1 MRGNSVGFHK
11 SVFSAMALF
20 LPLAVLAG
28 TANTTDPAYRAEIEK
43 WRQQR
48 EARLT
53 SDNGWLTVAGLFWL
67 KEGDNR
73 FGSSP
78 LNDIVLPEPSVA
90 AETGNFILSN
100 GKITLH
106 VTPAAAAANGA
117 TGGSAKI
124 LLDGKPV
131 HGDAVMLPD
140 SDDKGPSVL
149 TIGDLTLLVHAS
161 GARLGIRLKDKD
173 SRLRREFAGLSW
185 FPVDESYRVTA
196 QYLPYA
202 SPKEVQIANIL
213 GDVDKMSSPG
223 EVVFTLQDKQLR
235 MEAVQ
240 DDPNSL
246 WFVFRDMTSGKETY
260 GAARFL
266 YSELPANGKVVLD
279 FNKAYNP
286 PCAFN
291 PYTTCPL
298 PPPENRLPVRVEAGE
313 KKYSHGH

>member
-1 MRGNSVGFHK
+1 VILHK
-11 SVFSAMALF
+11 SITAAAAL
-20 LPLAVLAG
+20 LLGLIPLAFASG
-28 TANTTDPAYRAEIEK
+28 TTNAAYRAEIEK

-48 EARLT
+48 EARLK
-53 SDNGWLTVAGLFWL
+53 SDDGWLTVAGLFWL

-78 LNDIVLPEPSVA
+78 LNDIVLPEATVV
-90 AETGNFILSN
+90 AETGNFILRDE
-100 GKITLH
+100 KVTLH
-106 VTPAAAAANGA
+106 VNSPGTGTKATARGA
-117 TGGSAKI
+117 KSALTKV

-131 HGDAVMLPD
+131 LGDEVMLPD

-202 SPKEVQIANIL
+202 SPKEVQIPNIL
-213 GDVDKMSSPG
+213 GDVDKMASPG
-223 EVVFTLQDKQLR
+223 EVTFTLQGKQLR

-246 WFVFRDMTSGKETY
+246 WFIFRDMTSGKETY

-266 YSELPANGKVVLD
+266 YSDLPVNGKVVLD

-298 PPPENRLPVRVEAGE
+298 PPPENRLTVGIEAGE

>member
-1 MRGNSVGFHK
+1 
-11 SVFSAMALF
+11 MAL
-20 LPLAVLAG
+20 LLGLIPLAFASV
-28 TANTTDPAYRAEIEK
+28 TTNAAYRAEIEK

-48 EARLT
+48 EARLK
-53 SDNGWLTVAGLFWL
+53 SDDGWLTVAGLFWL

-78 LNDIVLPEPSVA
+78 LNDIVLPEATVT
-90 AETGNFILSN
+90 AETGNFILRD
-100 GKITLH
+100 GKVTLH
-106 VTPAAAAANGA
+106 VNSPGTGTKA
-117 TGGSAKI
+117 TAKGRAGGSAKI
-124 LLDGKPV
+124 LLDGKPIQ
-131 HGDAVMLPD
+131 GDAVMLPD

-161 GARLGIRLKDKD
+161 GARLGIRLKDKN
-173 SRLRREFAGLSW
+173 SRLRREFVGLSW

-196 QYLPYA
+196 QYLSYA
-202 SPKEVQIANIL
+202 SPKEVQIPNIL
-213 GDVDKMSSPG
+213 GDVDKMASPG
-223 EVVFTLQDKQLR
+223 EVTFTLQGKQLR

-246 WFVFRDMTSGKETY
+246 WFIFRDMTSGKETY

-266 YSELPANGKVVLD
+266 YSDLPVNGKVVLD

-298 PPPENRLPVRVEAGE
+298 PPPENRLPVGIEAGE

>member
-1 MRGNSVGFHK
+1 VEFHK
-11 SVFSAMALF
+11 TLLTSMAL
-20 LPLAVLAG
+20 LLSLAPLAMTAG
-28 TANTTDPAYRAEIEK
+28 TTDAAYRAEIEK

-78 LNDIVLPEPSVA
+78 LNDIVLAEPSVA
-90 AETGNFILSN
+90 AEAGNFILSN

-106 VTPAAAAANGA
+106 VNSTAAGA
-117 TGGSAKI
+117 KV
-124 LLDGKPV
+124 LVDGKPV

-161 GARLGIRLKDKD
+161 GSRLGIRLKDKD
-173 SRLRREFAGLSW
+173 SRLRREFAGLTW

-202 SPKEVQIANIL
+202 TPKEVEIPNIL
-213 GDVDKMSSPG
+213 GDVDKMASPG
-223 EVVFTLQDKQLR
+223 EVTFTLQGKQLR

-246 WFVFRDMTSGKETY
+246 WFIFRDMTSGKETY

-266 YSELPANGKVVLD
+266 YSGLPANGKVVLD

-298 PPPENRLPVRVEAGE
+298 PPPENRLPVRIEAGE
-313 KKYSHGH
+313 MKYSHGH

>member
-1 MRGNSVGFHK
+1 MILHK
-11 SVFSAMALF
+11 SITAAAAL
-20 LPLAVLAG
+20 LLGLIPLAFASG
-28 TANTTDPAYRAEIEK
+28 TTNAAYRAEIEK

-48 EARLT
+48 EARLK
-53 SDNGWLTVAGLFWL
+53 SDDGWLTVAGLFWL

-78 LNDIVLPEPSVA
+78 LNDIVLPEATVV
-90 AETGNFILSN
+90 AETGNFILRDE
-100 GKITLH
+100 KVTLH
-106 VTPAAAAANGA
+106 VNSPGTGTKATARGA
-117 TGGSAKI
+117 KSALTKV

-131 HGDAVMLPD
+131 LGDEVMLPD

-202 SPKEVQIANIL
+202 SPKEVQIPNIL
-213 GDVDKMSSPG
+213 GDVDKMASPG
-223 EVVFTLQDKQLR
+223 EVTFTLQGKQLR

-246 WFVFRDMTSGKETY
+246 WFIFRDMTSGKETY

-266 YSELPANGKVVLD
+266 YSDLPVNGKVVLD

-298 PPPENRLPVRVEAGE
+298 PPPENRLTVGIEAGE

>member
-1 MRGNSVGFHK
+1 VILHK
-11 SVFSAMALF
+11 DITAAAAL
-20 LPLAVLAG
+20 LLGLIPLAFASG
-28 TANTTDPAYRAEIEK
+28 TTNAVYRAEIEK

-48 EARLT
+48 EARLK
-53 SDNGWLTVAGLFWL
+53 SDDGWLTVAGLFWL
-67 KEGDNR
+67 KEGDNP

-78 LNDIVLPEPSVA
+78 LNDIVLPEPSEA
-90 AETGNFILSN
+90 AEAAGNFILRG

-106 VTPAAAAANGA
+106 VNSPAKGTKA
-117 TGGSAKI
+117 TGRGGKNVPVKV
-124 LLDGKPV
+124 LLNGKPL
-131 HGDAVMLPD
+131 HGDATMLPD

-161 GARLGIRLKDKD
+161 GARLGIRLKDKN
-173 SRLRREFAGLSW
+173 SRLRREFAGLKW
-185 FPVDESYRVTA
+185 FPVDETYRVTA
-196 QYLPYA
+196 QYLSYA
-202 SPKEVQIANIL
+202 APKEVQIPNIL

-223 EVVFTLQDKQLR
+223 EVVLTLGGKHLR

-246 WFVFRDMTSGKETY
+246 WFIFRDLTSGKETY

-266 YSELPANGKVVLD
+266 YSDLPVNGKVVLD

-291 PYTTCPL
+291 PFTTCPL
-298 PPPENRLPVRVEAGE
+298 PPPENRLPVRIEAGE
-313 KKYSHGH
+313 MKYSHGH

>member
-1 MRGNSVGFHK
+1 MAISLFFSPVALISVTT
-11 SVFSAMALF
+11 
-20 LPLAVLAG
+20 
-28 TANTTDPAYRAEIEK
+28 TAAYRVEIEK

-48 EARLT
+48 EERLK

-78 LNDIVLPEPSVA
+78 LNDIVLSGHAVP
-90 AETGNFILSN
+90 AEAGTFILSK
-100 GKITLH
+100 GKVALDLNS
-106 VTPAAAAANGA
+106 AAGAN
-117 TGGSAKI
+117 I

-131 HGDAVMLPD
+131 HRDEAMLPD

-149 TIGDLTLLVHAS
+149 TIGGLKLLVHAS
-161 GARLGIRLKDKD
+161 GERLGIRVKDKD
-173 SRLRREFAGLSW
+173 SPLRKNFTGLHW
-185 FPVDESYRVTA
+185 FPVNEAYRVTGE
-196 QYLPYA
+196 YIPYA
-202 SPKEVQIANIL
+202 KAKEVEIPNIL
-213 GDVDKMSSPG
+213 GDVDKMTSPG
-223 EVVFTLQDKQLR
+223 EVAFTLQGKQLR

-246 WFVFRDMTSGKETY
+246 WFIFRDMTSGKETY

-266 YSELPANGKVVLD
+266 YSDLSVNGRVVLD

-298 PPPENRLPVRVEAGE
+298 PPPENRLSVRIEAGE
-313 KKYSHGH
+313 MKYSHGH

>member
-1 MRGNSVGFHK
+1 M
-11 SVFSAMALF
+11 ATALF
-20 LPLAVLAG
+20 LPLAALAM
-28 TANTTDPAYRAEIEK
+28 TAATTDPAYRAEIEK

-78 LNDIVLPEPSVA
+78 LNDIVLPEASVA
-90 AETGNFILSN
+90 VEAGNFILSN
-100 GKITLH
+100 GK
-106 VTPAAAAANGA
+106 VTVHLNSAAA
-117 TGGSAKI
+117 SV

-131 HGDAVMLPD
+131 HGDAAMLPD
-140 SDDKGPSVL
+140 SDDKGPSVV

-161 GARLGIRLKDKD
+161 GARLGIRLKDKN
-173 SRLRREFAGLSW
+173 SPLRTEFAGLHW

-196 QYLPYA
+196 QYLPYVA
-202 SPKEVQIANIL
+202 PKEVEIPNIL

-223 EVVFTLQDKQLR
+223 EVSFTLRGQQLR
-235 MEAVQ
+235 MQAIEE
-240 DDPNSL
+240 DKDTL
-246 WFVFRDMTSGKETY
+246 WFIFRDLTSGKETY

-266 YSELPANGKVVLD
+266 YSERPVNGKVVLD

-313 KKYSHGH
+313 MKYSCGH